1 MLYNLVVQLVQY
13 CLFHCTFDCL
23 QLPRLGWRPSA
34 LLGFA
39 CAVLHYCA
47 PQCTIFKLNAFIAT
61 RRARA
66 PAPMR
71 ARAPAPKAALAAAAL
86 SGGEVSVTVPR
97 RRRRRR
103 RRQRRQVHGQRR
115 LLRWDLQVPVQ
126 HHCRRKAPHWQTPS
140 FG

>member
-71 ARAPAPKAALAAAAL
+71 ATRTELLAAAQGAGVNLLLSDPNGPAL
-86 SGGEVSVTVPR
+86 RG
-97 RRRRRR
+97 
-103 RRQRRQVHGQRR
+103 
-115 LLRWDLQVPVQ
+115 
-126 HHCRRKAPHWQTPS
+126 
-140 FG
+140 F

>member
-66 PAPMR
+66 PGSNECIELENGALGR
-71 ARAPAPKAALAAAAL
+71 AIMQNSTSKAKQSAGAPAQARK
-86 SGGEVSVTVPR
+86 
-97 RRRRRR
+97 
-103 RRQRRQVHGQRR
+103 
-115 LLRWDLQVPVQ
+115 LQAIK
-126 HHCRRKAPHWQTPS
+126 CTMKQTILYELYN
-140 FG
+140 